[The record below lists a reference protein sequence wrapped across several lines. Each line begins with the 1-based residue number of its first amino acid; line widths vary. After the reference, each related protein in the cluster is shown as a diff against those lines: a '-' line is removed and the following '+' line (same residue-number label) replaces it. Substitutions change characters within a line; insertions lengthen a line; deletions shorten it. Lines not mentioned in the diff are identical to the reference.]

1 MELKNMKQHKGFT
14 ILELMIVLG
23 IIGII
28 SAFAIPAYNNYTRR
42 ANRTAARDALTTV
55 AQKMQSLY
63 SLNKSYSC
71 GVQMNNPPACNST
84 PSAELVK
91 WLGGDTY
98 AKSGN
103 RNLYQISI
111 TSNDTSYQIL
121 ATAVDDQLKD
131 EGCKVFYINQSGQR
145 WAENVGGNVF
155 APQAAGSKKCWDR
168 R

>member
-1 MELKNMKQHKGFT
+1 MKQHKGFT
-14 ILELMIVLG
+14 ILELMIVLA

-71 GVQMNNPPACNST
+71 GVQMDYNNTRRPCSAT
-84 PSAELVK
+84 PSEKLAE

-111 TSNDTSYQIL
+111 ISTDTSYQIS

-131 EGCKVFYINQSGQR
+131 KGCRVFYINQSGRR
-145 WAENVGGNVF
+145 WASDVVGNVF
-155 APQAAGSKKCWDR
+155 APQAAGSKNCWDR